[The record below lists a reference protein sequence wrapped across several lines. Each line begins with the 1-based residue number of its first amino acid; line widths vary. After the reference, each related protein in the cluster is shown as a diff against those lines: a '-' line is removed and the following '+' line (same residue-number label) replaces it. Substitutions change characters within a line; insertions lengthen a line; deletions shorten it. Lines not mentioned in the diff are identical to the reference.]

1 MIYDFVCRSQE
12 ISNHHHQDALQLL
25 SHRDLMEAVFVPK
38 NDKRAAWNHR
48 VTDARGGLLSTKE
61 AQELHEVIAECN
73 FSFLSA

>member
-12 ISNHHHQDALQLL
+12 ISNHHHQDTLQLL

-48 VTDARGGLLSTKE
+48 VTDARGRLLSTKE
-61 AQELHEVIAECN
+61 EQELHEAIAQCD